1 MASTSTPGPAR
12 LGAVAEALLA
22 LALVAGPWP
31 FGSAP
36 DPARYAL
43 TALVALAV
51 ALALTARAWAGA
63 PAPGLL
69 VAGLALPAVAFV
81 QLLLGRSVAPVW
93 TAEALLMQLA
103 FLGAAAAWSA
113 GAEERLAALRLAATV
128 LVACGAQALFGAW
141 QSSRGTARVYGLGS
155 EIVTT
160 PFGSY
165 VNHNHFAGLVGMGAL
180 LAVGLA
186 LGLARRAGA
195 VSPGS
200 LALFGLAAALLATQF
215 ASRSRGGLLAAA
227 VGLAAL
233 IGLRHAYAHH
243 APASARGRTLLLAGA
258 AAAMMAFGLLAIPA
272 GTRAHLAT
280 LVVGGRDGSA
290 AYRLDIAADT
300 LRLWAARPWL
310 GSGLGAYADALPPL
324 KRAHGDVRTTHAES
338 DALELPAEA
347 GLLGLLALAV
357 LARAAL
363 RVAHDQL
370 QSTRDPLRKG
380 LALGAAGGLAALAAH
395 SLVDFNLRLP
405 ANALVAMALLGLL
418 AAPRHDAPGPR
429 PAARGLQA
437 GLAALLALAAACSAW
452 RAHGAWLL
460 ARAEQRPGAQLKLA
474 ALDPLLLRHP
484 YLADGYRLRGLAWRD
499 LAAPGSAL
507 AAARLQ
513 RAERDLARALALRP
527 QWGEAWA
534 DLGWTRLLRGDAG
547 AARAALDRARQLD
560 PTHAGI
566 ALTAAEGL
574 LALGDTTAGVRELAE
589 LVAREPGWFDEAQ
602 RRARRHHLT
611 PKQLE
616 PLAGG
621 DAERLERL
629 YREASQP

>member
-1 MASTSTPGPAR
+1 VTGPAR

-22 LALVAGPWP
+22 LALLAGPWP

-51 ALALTARAWAGA
+51 ALALAARAWAGA

-69 VAGLALPAVAFV
+69 LPALALPAVALA

-93 TAEALLMQLA
+93 TAEALLMLLA
-103 FLGAAAAWSA
+103 FLGAAATWSA
-113 GAEERLAALRLAATV
+113 LAEERPAALRLTATV

-141 QSSRGTARVYGLGS
+141 QSSRGTATVYGLGS
-155 EIVTT
+155 EIVTM

-200 LALFGLAAALLATQF
+200 LALLGLAAALLATQF

-227 VGLAAL
+227 AGLAAL
-233 IGLRHAYAHH
+233 VGLRHAYARH
-243 APASARGRTLLLAGA
+243 APASARGRTLLLCGA
-258 AAAMMAFGLLAIPA
+258 AAALLVFGLLAVPA

-280 LVVGGRDGSA
+280 LLAGGRDGSA

-300 LRLWAARPWL
+300 VRLWAARPGL

-324 KRAHGDVRTTHAES
+324 KRGHGEVRTTHAES
-338 DALELPAEA
+338 DVLELPAEA

-363 RVAHDQL
+363 RAAHGQL

-380 LALGAAGGLAALAAH
+380 LVLGAAGGLAALAAH

-418 AAPRHDAPGPR
+418 AAPSHDAPAPR

-437 GLAALLALAAACSAW
+437 GLAAVLALVAAASAW
-452 RAHGAWLL
+452 RAQGAWLL
-460 ARAEQRPGAQLKLA
+460 ARAEERPGAQLKLA
-474 ALDPLLLRHP
+474 ALDPLLARHP
-484 YLADGYRLRGLAWRD
+484 FLADGYRLRGLAWRE
-499 LAAPGSAL
+499 LAGPGSAL
-507 AAARLQ
+507 ASARLE
-513 RAERDLARALALRP
+513 RAERDLSRALALRP

-534 DLGWTRLLRGDAG
+534 DLGWTRLLRGDASG
-547 AARAALDRARQLD
+547 ARAALDRARRLD
-560 PTHAGI
+560 PTHAGL
-566 ALTAAEGL
+566 ALASAEGL
-574 LALGDTTAGVRELAE
+574 LALGDTAAGVRELAE
-589 LVAREPGWFDEAQ
+589 LVARNPGWFDEAL
-602 RRARRHHLT
+602 RRARRHHVAAELL
-611 PKQLE
+611 K

-621 DAERLERL
+621 DPARLDSLR
-629 YREASQP
+629 RDGSSP